1 MDKIVDLKARAA
13 ANAQPVKEEPKG
25 PDENRIFEFN
35 LIDGN
40 IVRGTGMLLAN
51 DAYFGTGSLTP
62 NKQGVDFTLAI
73 PTKQVNFV
81 RQVPKE

>member
-25 PDENRIFEFN
+25 PDETRTFEFT
-35 LIDGN
+35 LVDGN

-51 DAYFGTGSLTP
+51 DAYFGTGVLSP
-62 NKQGVDFTLAI
+62 NKQGVDFTLAV
-73 PTKQVNFV
+73 PTSQISYT
-81 RQVPKE
+81 RQVD